1 MNSGKAERLPYSFS
15 RWTDVP
21 AAKWGWFEQQLDQ
34 GHFIGFDPRTAI
46 PGKWSLTPEDTYG
59 LIFWTKNPTNI
70 LLAADKLKAFPLVVH
85 LTLTAWQEVEKG
97 APDLTL
103 GMRLMRQLVDT
114 FGPDQVVWRFS
125 PVPLLDDVL
134 DRFAMMAGGAAS
146 MGITEVFVSFL
157 QENDLV
163 PETRPPRVRQEL
175 LKQMAT
181 RASGLQVKLCAEDRL
196 LAREKHLP
204 KNLQSD
210 ICESGSR
217 FMADPTMLINLPRSE
232 GCGCAL
238 AVDAFTINESCTL
251 GCAYCYAADQALAPR
266 KRNTTK
272 RSLAVVK

>member
-21 AAKWGWFEQQLDQ
+21 AAKWAWFERQLSE
-34 GHFIGFDPRTAI
+34 GHFIGFDPRTAM
-46 PGKWSLTPEDTYG
+46 PGEWSLKPEDTFG
-59 LIFWTKNPTNI
+59 LIFWTKDPTNI
-70 LLAADKLKAFPLVVH
+70 LASAELLKAYPLVVH

-97 APDLTL
+97 APDLVK
-103 GMRLMRQLVDT
+103 GMQLMRQLVDT

-134 DRFAMMAGGAAS
+134 DRFAMMAGGAATL
-146 MGITEVFVSFL
+146 GIKEVFVSFL
-157 QENDLV
+157 QENDLL
-163 PETRPPRVRQEL
+163 PETRSPRVRLEL
-175 LKQMAT
+175 LKQMAA
-181 RASGLQVKLCAEDRL
+181 RASGLKVKLCAEDRL
-196 LAREKHLP
+196 LAREQHLP

-210 ICESGSR
+210 ICESGGR
-217 FMADPTMLINLPRSE
+217 FMAYAIDQPKTE

-238 AVDAFTINESCTL
+238 AVDPFTINESCTL

-272 RSLAVVK
+272 KRKLVVVK